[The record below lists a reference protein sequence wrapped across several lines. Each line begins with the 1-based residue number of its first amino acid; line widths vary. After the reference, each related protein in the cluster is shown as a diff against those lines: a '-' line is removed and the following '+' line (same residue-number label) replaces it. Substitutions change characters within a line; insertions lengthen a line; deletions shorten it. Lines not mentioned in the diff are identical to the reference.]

1 MANGQNPFKR
11 QGQPPGNPPKG
22 DAPYYPTKEEME
34 AASQRPLGTPS
45 PWSRQNRR
53 KWDAERK
60 LQQQKAAEQREI
72 NRVNARQDKANADA
86 LADAKAQF
94 IRQQGVDPKDVDRI
108 DVDPQGGLRMLLKR
122 KFLRHEIDKD
132 TGETQAIFRN
142 KNNQEERHNVL
153 NKAGK
158 PIKDAGLKLDRSTG
172 HQYVDIEGTRHI
184 VRKNLALK
192 EYYDYKA
199 KENKAR
205 REEQDALDVQGDL
218 EESLDRA
225 NTEIKATEKWL
236 SDIAKRKQKPG
247 DIELV
252 DEKKKELEALTKD
265 RDRIYEQHKGATTDY
280 RKKRSAHSRL
290 EDNPVQYRTA
300 IDFPRY
306 SAIAPPSDGEDE
318 ETVGARGSL
327 GIQGDAYESEDP
339 PIQVEGTSLKVDPY
353 EGYYK
358 SEITIPGGYTQHFY
372 IPKMAGK
379 KMAHTAKDRVSYNKV
394 VKEELRKG
402 TPAREAHNKALKK
415 YPMTLTGKDG
425 RKAEL
430 ERLENEYA
438 KLEKEWEEFT
448 RKTDP
453 ATGVPEQAQSS
464 IQQAQEIQ
472 GRLNQVK
479 EELDAARRMASSRP
493 ALAARAGLPAG
504 TLTDPRIRL
513 HAIGEAARSETSAVD
528 KAIAIRKRLIEAIDI
543 SDSEGK
549 QRLKN
554 LQDGLRSLEA
564 RKESIATTL
573 NADIYKRLGPVDG
586 ATLSVPIQ
594 TKYDAIN
601 ALKADE
607 GEKKDL
613 KNQAEAHEY
622 TMIVREMS
630 AGVDNHP
637 GRREALLHLLKGYRG
652 ADPNVLNNKAL
663 KDIGK
668 SGLPWNEKRSNLEYA
683 LEKLS
688 GTGALKHVD
697 QDLNKQELIAIGHH
711 LSRLG
716 VKGVPEVVM
725 RREFEEISQEAL
737 EDFGNK
743 RGNELWPSTGGLVLE
758 DGEWKQRRKDV
769 GGLYLPLSPMRSVE
783 WQGELALKKAES
795 HRPPV
800 IEPNSAEELASWV
813 QENIIPF
820 RHVFKSGHQKWAEA
834 NRTTF
839 EDEGTAWKKIVY
851 DKESNAGYYFRY
863 KPQSKGQVMQ
873 FKVDQELGDVTNP
886 GKVIDWT
893 IPKGVHKA
901 PGQLG
906 EKMLSHVSENLG
918 VAAPWMSMETLKSAT
933 SRFARDTIKVVNS
946 MGYGASLTAAKVW
959 GDPGAMEAVMA
970 VQRKNDEQLD
980 EALPVSVRDSFKA
993 ISDEAMQWRHGMSA
1007 AGSQILVTALMA
1019 PVGAGVTIGRTGLI
1033 TMPKTLGRWG
1043 GFGAGVL
1050 PNFSY
1055 QLKGG
1060 MEDAMAHG
1068 VSAEKAFNK
1077 AAGTAAII
1085 SPVDTLSDFML
1096 LGGGKVVKKLVPQ
1109 AAIRRT
1115 QADLLK
1121 SIGLAGGVFAA
1132 KAAVEGETER
1142 LQTYIENWNAKHWSG
1157 YDKDRWIHE
1166 GTGMA
1171 AAIGYGFG
1179 AIMSAP
1185 STAFQAIEARK
1196 RAKKF
1201 IEIEEAV
1208 EEVQKAAQGGT
1219 AAKRAYNEK
1228 VGGEVF
1234 TDIDFYDQVQALK
1247 ERRAGLPM
1255 ELLGVD
1261 ADTLAPILVDSG
1273 LSPEAQDSVIEMIA
1287 EGDIAALAALAI
1299 SGKISAPSA
1308 KRSKEIDKVLADT
1321 GEVTRVRSG
1330 TAQGIVEGSIFL
1342 AREVESILNTGSAT
1356 NEEAAGILVEIG
1368 VALEQANGQ
1377 LKINSKASQV
1387 LPSIIAGKVVEEANK
1402 AAQGAPTFAEP
1413 SPEVADPRVEDLIN
1427 EGRDNLK
1434 NAAEEIVNAPLPESW
1449 NVTLQD
1455 PNNPDQSFPIVVQ
1468 ASSPEAAQEMAN
1480 NMVAPGGVFPGH
1492 AIQSIDL
1499 IEQDERDNIERDAAQ
1514 QQDQEM
1520 GLPQEE
1526 PLVQEEAQVPQAEL
1540 EEAPAASPQELLEGV
1555 GTAVQEFAR
1564 ANEAMLGRHGIRVV
1578 LDGQVLGLRAAPFI
1592 KPETGRPAYINHQ
1605 VLEEGG
1611 DPEVLIYLNSE
1622 GIARGLEQYPEGRGQ
1637 AEVLQKV
1644 VGEELIHALDYA
1656 SMRDKWINGGRQG
1669 TFEEFIEAENRSVWD
1684 EMTDEER
1691 LAAATPYVAD
1701 PAGLRLTDNGVITA
1715 SGTELS
1721 IDQVVSEYVRQLVQ
1735 TEREGASSELILLQ
1749 KKGFGEAVRERL
1761 QSIFD
1766 YLRSA
1771 LATATKELRPLLRE
1785 RMDVIQGLLTG
1796 VTEITREE
1804 TAPAPGAQAAPRGR
1818 AAEPVDPGGEGRPEM
1833 GRRAGAPEA
1842 APGDRAEGVLGD
1854 MGLPREQA
1862 LALEAFNIG
1871 LAEKGLPPATNATLD
1886 PPPGLETFVAGWD
1899 AIGTGRRIVF
1909 VDMPMNASG
1918 AVQPGHNVIFINR
1931 LSEARL
1937 DVATVGHEFVHTLKE
1952 SSPELYDDLL
1962 TTIRKL
1968 AKTRALRLPDYIEE
1982 AYKGIGVTDIAQLE
1996 EEALANLVG
2005 DLFLEKKFWKILAKK
2020 EKGLF
2025 RKIYSKF
2032 IEYVSD
2038 AARLFTM
2045 HWGQAGFGQIEEM
2058 QLQGRAL
2065 TKAHNALADVM
2076 LASRGAKAALKRGGI
2091 KFALDDFG
2099 QESFSKNWPLPSNWP
2114 TPPGQ
2119 LRAMLKG
2126 KFSTLID
2133 QGGVDSLL
2141 NALSE
2146 EHIKSGLP
2154 VRDFFEFAA
2163 TILDEMG
2170 EHGESRTVREEI
2182 ANPRFNAKAKRID
2195 QRIETDH
2202 ARRLLQVVRRQVAAM
2217 TNKRTPDR
2225 VNRDDLP
2232 WVRALLTRKD
2242 LPEVPSNPY
2251 DSMRAEEYQQL
2262 RDKLIAVGANEELS
2276 KAAEAAPSNVRSLE
2290 AYARFVIR
2298 NYVRTV
2304 HQKNLQE
2311 DQGNTRFA
2319 LDVDDT
2325 RYMDLARDPK
2335 KNRAELQQMVDAR
2348 AKAAGYDVGPV
2359 FHGAVEEFSVF
2370 RTRPDQKKSFSGI
2383 GETSLGAMFS
2393 ESKEIAGSYPLHN
2406 RNNRLRKTLPV
2417 YLRLGSLKKFQSLSD
2432 VREDMM
2438 QFNASKGGPEIP
2450 APQSRIASSQK
2461 YQDHLKSQGFDGI
2474 TFSEGKARQPN
2485 NARKIVYA
2493 VFDPS
2498 QIKSADPV
2506 TYDDQGNVIPLSQ
2519 RFDPAKKDTRFAL
2532 DVPIEGGQT
2541 ILPDGDRTMIPG
2553 TVFFAGGGLVEVG
2566 LPWVNWGVVV
2576 EYDPELAAVHKKA
2589 HGSNPTVQDVREF
2602 VNSSKNLNRIP
2613 KNGYFHAS
2621 PVCKDFSVIN
2631 QNVAESDLPVITA
2644 KAVAKVIRERTPAIF
2659 TLENVKQYAFP
2670 PKKKGKPQPTEALDI
2685 ITKALDEGGYAWQG
2699 QVYDAADFGAPTHRN
2714 RYLLRATRHGE
2725 LPPVPQPTHGPT
2737 TDTPHVGWYDLVE
2750 DLIEDLPDMSLE
2762 SLRRAK
2768 YIYRSFEKHEG
2779 GIDPENVP
2787 EPILVAG
2794 SAVHYKVNTA
2804 RPNEPMFTILAD
2816 SNDILRILLPGGRV
2830 KKVTSRVKAR
2840 LTGLPDSYPLPSDS
2854 IATGADAKWTQE
2866 EKNSERTSKII
2877 VGNGV
2882 PPALAAGV
2890 FGPLIQQE
2898 IARRG
2903 ETPRFALDVDD
2914 TRYMELAKDPKKNRV
2929 ELQRMVDARAR
2940 AASGIQFIDA
2950 GKEQS
2955 QALAN
2960 QKEFDSTRNYYEQKL
2975 STELT
2980 KEKEAEA
2987 IANAKPNQKRW
2998 ADEGLDYEDPAS
3010 FLKGLRMG
3018 LKAPSSEESIKAEYA
3033 TERRSAKRELE
3044 KAENLYKRRGGK
3056 QQTTTDFKTGVPFY
3070 TKVSHATP
3078 FGRIESFDPDRLGV
3092 YTGAPSAGKA
3102 FFFAGSKDVAE
3113 SYFADDAIYLPHKG
3127 FLALTSEQQVELVD
3141 ALRAERMS
3149 VDEWSDSEVQDEA
3162 HELFSDEELEHYDI
3176 TPFENVRHDVFVT
3189 LHNPL
3194 VVDQEGAYREESYF
3208 DALVRAE
3215 EGGHDGV
3222 VFANTTDSGPAK
3234 PFGAWDIPTNVI
3246 AVLAKEEATHQIK
3259 SADPVTYDDQGNVIP
3274 LSQRFD
3280 PAKKDIRFA
3289 LDVDDTRYMELVK
3302 NVEYLRARVADPDT
3316 YYRNE
3321 DGFGSRDNDD
3331 YVADNLEEELQ
3342 RMVDAAAKEAG
3353 YNIGPVFHGTT
3364 HDFNVF
3370 LRDRGNAAGDYG
3382 LGYYL
3387 TSSREDAEI
3396 NYAGEGADLTA
3407 RIELLAERYNL
3418 DELSEEEVA
3427 EFAEERGIDLESI
3440 RGEDLDSKLEELA
3453 TQAAIRE
3460 LSGGKERLITA
3471 YVRLKNPAVIGGRF
3485 DDLVSLEPYDY
3496 YNEEAMEEY
3505 RPEAERLVMEEEG
3518 IDKGELKNYQEE
3530 VREKQEQWAGET
3542 GNFNDEPHPLLEA
3555 VDRVSQ
3561 DFIYVNQDK
3570 VERLRELV
3578 FEEPYLHEVDEI
3590 LRDVFDQAVEEDTGN
3605 DMATGEA
3612 VRRVY
3617 EELGYDGIVDK
3628 TVNKKFGELRRFGRP
3643 MGGIGR
3649 DDYHVIAFD
3658 SSQIKS
3664 ADPATYDDQGNVIPL
3679 SQRFDPAK
3687 KDIRF
3692 ALDVEIEDR
3701 YDKLAENPDA
3711 NREEMQNIVD
3721 DVSKKAEEDYY
3732 RKKESFL
3739 KNLEKEANRVAEK
3752 NEREA
3757 ESTLDKFD
3765 DDADKSLDRF
3775 FDEATWE
3782 KSTEDEGT
3790 EFEQTSWTFNP
3801 KLNGILSGGQFYFK
3815 HGDPRIFKSKD
3826 SKVYDWGFENWENSL
3841 EGAKEAVENE
3851 WREQAEEIIKRERE
3865 LAYQPDLPAA
3875 DERNFP
3881 IIPDAGGI
3889 KIINSRSTNS
3899 IYFEGEDGDGYPF
3912 KFSIRDHAPS
3922 VSREAQFGQ
3931 VNEYWTVDWADAKSI
3946 YEAYEQLIQEIEANS
3961 NLGKKYPYYRDDAEF
3976 LIDRFGRRPEIRFA
3990 LDVDEGAKL
3999 SAIKDPTAFS
4009 EALDRAPRNAIL
4021 GAYPSMLSGD
4031 WDPGNIN
4038 SLAEKVEEILT
4049 PDSAPDHHQGKA
4061 VLDMQTSAAQ
4071 AVAGVIR
4078 GKEDIE
4084 TYRQV
4089 VQLRDMI
4096 DNWESHPSI
4105 KARVDDLS
4113 YDQAAMSVIPA
4124 AKRTKRQQNFI
4135 NVWERHKSKPN
4146 SAYAKAAAKA
4156 LEKDFGADWKQII
4169 EKGEVTVVNP
4179 GKATRFALDVDDTRY
4194 IEWDKGEAYDK
4205 YMELAKDPEANREE
4219 LEAIVNKRARRRL
4232 AQGGERFIH
4241 TSTGRKGFTEFKVPA
4256 WFEPA
4261 RQPLYRDE
4269 ILPQQEDYDPA
4280 DHETREF
4287 YLDVWNPKIV
4297 SHTTIMS
4304 QPYSNA
4310 DPNATPLTEED
4321 IQVAKEHNLE
4331 HDADSPFD
4339 GWFSP
4344 ETGQYVITQ
4353 PSQAKSTD
4361 AVTRHRGRIVPLD
4374 ERMEGRKKDTRFAL
4388 DVEKDFPM
4396 SSLNLLHGAE
4406 KHPKTRKLEAAGTA
4420 LQNLALKKWGR
4431 IITSLDI
4438 TEEEKQ
4444 EIVDNGVEEFL
4455 AALEASGKNAA
4466 DWYSVAIE
4474 VAMEVASLIHPEL
4487 NNAEA
4492 ARKSKGFANAED
4504 PVKAANLVMRIALA
4518 TTSQNL
4524 NVAENAKYAEEQFE
4538 IFAKTGKFDGI
4549 RGEKYGEKGQAIGGN
4564 LDLANKL
4571 IEKVGFE
4578 EAERFIRQSMT
4589 VRELEDT
4596 VKQTLGITKTI
4607 EGKKDDLVNGA
4618 AIFGPKI
4625 GQGFLQN
4632 LMAVFDPVTID
4643 LWLRRT
4649 WGRWTGNVMGVA
4661 FNEERTAG
4669 LIQAVR
4675 IAKNPEIKL
4684 PESWRG
4690 IRLIKGKRGT
4700 GAEYDT
4706 VSEELIDKIEA
4717 NPDFRDEML
4726 TSIRKWTSLW
4736 NAQYKLVSFS
4746 RPKKTENA
4754 PNGRPVTEE
4763 SKRLIDALKQP
4774 KRVKAKSL
4782 TKEQKIARGK
4792 VWDKIYKSQ
4801 QKMEDEAND
4810 AWDNLSKEEK
4820 AIAKEEWPTQTKGHW
4835 RDNYFRENGH
4845 KVDLEATDIG
4855 KIKPEW
4861 AYSVNQINA
4870 NASTIDI
4877 PAAAD
4882 RRVITEIINRIGDR
4896 VRELGYETTNADIQA
4911 ILWYPEKD
4919 LWAKMSGKDESNLK
4933 SSYDEEFKR
4942 IAIDKKYDKA
4952 KVERVAEKA
4961 EREARENR
4969 ASRTGG
4975 KPDRGA
4981 TRQVRGRPDK
4991 ADGQKAKRAGKTRF
5005 ALDVDPP
5012 QFSLDPGQSAEI
5024 YRVKRQAL
5032 EDARNKRSTIQK
5044 ATKSLEKAARTAVQ
5058 EPGYLIRKGIQG
5070 KYDLMDTMSA
5080 RQGGS
5085 GEAGQALRRGE
5096 LNQSLGESAINQ
5108 YAQRLSREL
5117 KNLLGISAWR
5127 FIARKKRLNKFSRD
5141 LHTVA
5146 ARLNAVAYN
5155 PDGSFAFE
5163 GFDQRVGFM
5172 EENEAHAMGLGD
5184 GGYVNIQKRVLQ
5196 LQWNQDKE
5204 GYILLERYTAEEQQ
5218 MFYNEFMQEYPD
5230 LGIFLNRW
5238 IAPGMENA
5246 RHVGPQGVETPVFNR
5261 YSLHNFYSGTVYGD
5275 PGQLPGYTP
5284 DVVQRTIIGGML
5296 WGIARAA
5303 TGKLPGKRF
5312 GFLAGKKSSARTV
5325 KTGAAREQGF
5335 SMDMIKGFN
5344 VRAMEAHM
5352 EDIRRNQALDLI
5364 RSATKPVPA
5373 NNVVPEHHI
5382 RVDKVAMNQLLRGLV
5397 ETLGKKSAEGLALN
5411 ELWNKAVENKD
5422 PSHVLLDESQRKFS
5436 QREKAIV
5443 EFLFGD
5449 ERAIDLLGSDR
5460 MMDRVNWEQLTNNMA
5475 DRAYNNWWLGLLA
5488 QQVGEYTATL
5498 LVGPATIAF
5507 NWLAPQIQAITAGM
5521 HRLLRSFFY
5530 AASLKREN
5538 WNRAEIELR
5547 AGLETLLGLLTR
5559 RVTGWEGIN
5568 MFLPGADKVRGSLTQ
5583 EDHAKGTLG
5592 LIKEGQVGKAI
5603 KRATDRHRAYGE
5615 FVPRELFD
5623 DTALMTALQAGETG
5637 TDSVLQN
5644 LMNLKPGTAILQA
5657 VKFSEMDTTVKQN
5670 LVYSAYK
5677 AHAAVAARK
5686 AKVPKTQRKAW
5697 IQDYMRRISKENP
5710 NIHKEAFDTAM
5721 LFAFDYSNVPLLF
5734 SAKDKSQ
5741 GGKILLRGLAMFSGF
5756 IYNYAKLL
5764 YTLSP
5769 VGWGTK
5775 MAKPIIGKGKK
5786 DALGGSEA
5794 RNAMASAAMFAMG
5807 MMLFSEDD
5815 EPEDEDEETKR
5826 KKRYA
5831 PNLFGTSWTKW
5842 GDEIEAWWTATGGKI
5857 SIDALDEMFGT
5868 SVANSIRAY
5877 LEANGASDAEGMEIW
5892 LRGRSLPYVQYMGA
5906 FATLGQTIQGKREAP
5921 QALGEIGEMV
5931 GDFLPSGPLQTI
5943 FGVENKYNRS
5953 TPHLYR
5959 VADIGYD
5966 LVSSRLIPP
5975 PLRKAAT
5982 SYVDPVMRRKSPSE
5996 SLGTDYT
6003 LLDHIKR
6010 STPGLSTQIPPA
6022 ATVNSFK
6029 LKPGQEMTEA
6039 QAADIAK
6046 LMEMDLQPE
6055 TVLSKTVDEFGNTTI
6070 AYVDPDQIKIKSK
6083 GEWYLHFFARTQ
6095 GIDKVERVLAYYDLT
6110 KEEIEKIEAKNEEN
6124 KKRIDRGQTVA
6135 EKYMLTEKERIQLKS
6150 WQAYKEGKDFAL
6162 LMEQYMER
6170 DEAILPDLI
6179 NPSTRQIGE
6188 GGEEKQ
6194 LRPNW
6199 SNAEYNKLLRAV
6211 VKRQPRNTFGKMID
6225 PNTGNELDMD
6235 TPRAID
6241 LGHISGRAWKDIAND
6256 PKYRGLTP
6264 KEIAKL
6270 ELNPEYYVLEES
6282 WHNRKMGKESARKA
6296 IYKKELPEGALKP

>member
-1 MANGQNPFKR
+1 
-11 QGQPPGNPPKG
+11 
-22 DAPYYPTKEEME
+22 
-34 AASQRPLGTPS
+34 
-45 PWSRQNRR
+45 
-53 KWDAERK
+53 
-60 LQQQKAAEQREI
+60 
-72 NRVNARQDKANADA
+72 
-86 LADAKAQF
+86 
-94 IRQQGVDPKDVDRI
+94 
-108 DVDPQGGLRMLLKR
+108 
-122 KFLRHEIDKD
+122 
-132 TGETQAIFRN
+132 
-142 KNNQEERHNVL
+142 
-153 NKAGK
+153 
-158 PIKDAGLKLDRSTG
+158 
-172 HQYVDIEGTRHI
+172 
-184 VRKNLALK
+184 
-192 EYYDYKA
+192 
-199 KENKAR
+199 
-205 REEQDALDVQGDL
+205 
-218 EESLDRA
+218 
-225 NTEIKATEKWL
+225 
-236 SDIAKRKQKPG
+236 
-247 DIELV
+247 
-252 DEKKKELEALTKD
+252 
-265 RDRIYEQHKGATTDY
+265 
-280 RKKRSAHSRL
+280 
-290 EDNPVQYRTA
+290 
-300 IDFPRY
+300 
-306 SAIAPPSDGEDE
+306 
-318 ETVGARGSL
+318 
-327 GIQGDAYESEDP
+327 
-339 PIQVEGTSLKVDPY
+339 
-353 EGYYK
+353 
-358 SEITIPGGYTQHFY
+358 
-372 IPKMAGK
+372 
-379 KMAHTAKDRVSYNKV
+379 
-394 VKEELRKG
+394 
-402 TPAREAHNKALKK
+402 
-415 YPMTLTGKDG
+415 
-425 RKAEL
+425 
-430 ERLENEYA
+430 
-438 KLEKEWEEFT
+438 
-448 RKTDP
+448 
-453 ATGVPEQAQSS
+453 
-464 IQQAQEIQ
+464 
-472 GRLNQVK
+472 
-479 EELDAARRMASSRP
+479 
-493 ALAARAGLPAG
+493 
-504 TLTDPRIRL
+504 
-513 HAIGEAARSETSAVD
+513 
-528 KAIAIRKRLIEAIDI
+528 
-543 SDSEGK
+543 
-549 QRLKN
+549 
-554 LQDGLRSLEA
+554 
-564 RKESIATTL
+564 
-573 NADIYKRLGPVDG
+573 
-586 ATLSVPIQ
+586 
-594 TKYDAIN
+594 
-601 ALKADE
+601 
-607 GEKKDL
+607 
-613 KNQAEAHEY
+613 
-622 TMIVREMS
+622 
-630 AGVDNHP
+630 
-637 GRREALLHLLKGYRG
+637 
-652 ADPNVLNNKAL
+652 
-663 KDIGK
+663 
-668 SGLPWNEKRSNLEYA
+668 
-683 LEKLS
+683 
-688 GTGALKHVD
+688 
-697 QDLNKQELIAIGHH
+697 
-711 LSRLG
+711 
-716 VKGVPEVVM
+716 
-725 RREFEEISQEAL
+725 
-737 EDFGNK
+737 
-743 RGNELWPSTGGLVLE
+743 
-758 DGEWKQRRKDV
+758 
-769 GGLYLPLSPMRSVE
+769 
-783 WQGELALKKAES
+783 
-795 HRPPV
+795 
-800 IEPNSAEELASWV
+800 
-813 QENIIPF
+813 
-820 RHVFKSGHQKWAEA
+820 
-834 NRTTF
+834 
-839 EDEGTAWKKIVY
+839 
-851 DKESNAGYYFRY
+851 
-863 KPQSKGQVMQ
+863 
-873 FKVDQELGDVTNP
+873 
-886 GKVIDWT
+886 
-893 IPKGVHKA
+893 
-901 PGQLG
+901 
-906 EKMLSHVSENLG
+906 
-918 VAAPWMSMETLKSAT
+918 
-933 SRFARDTIKVVNS
+933 
-946 MGYGASLTAAKVW
+946 
-959 GDPGAMEAVMA
+959 
-970 VQRKNDEQLD
+970 
-980 EALPVSVRDSFKA
+980 
-993 ISDEAMQWRHGMSA
+993 
-1007 AGSQILVTALMA
+1007 
-1019 PVGAGVTIGRTGLI
+1019 
-1033 TMPKTLGRWG
+1033 
-1043 GFGAGVL
+1043 
-1050 PNFSY
+1050 
-1055 QLKGG
+1055 
-1060 MEDAMAHG
+1060 
-1068 VSAEKAFNK
+1068 
-1077 AAGTAAII
+1077 
-1085 SPVDTLSDFML
+1085 
-1096 LGGGKVVKKLVPQ
+1096 
-1109 AAIRRT
+1109 
-1115 QADLLK
+1115 
-1121 SIGLAGGVFAA
+1121 
-1132 KAAVEGETER
+1132 
-1142 LQTYIENWNAKHWSG
+1142 
-1157 YDKDRWIHE
+1157 
-1166 GTGMA
+1166 
-1171 AAIGYGFG
+1171 
-1179 AIMSAP
+1179 
-1185 STAFQAIEARK
+1185 
-1196 RAKKF
+1196 
-1201 IEIEEAV
+1201 
-1208 EEVQKAAQGGT
+1208 
-1219 AAKRAYNEK
+1219 
-1228 VGGEVF
+1228 
-1234 TDIDFYDQVQALK
+1234 
-1247 ERRAGLPM
+1247 
-1255 ELLGVD
+1255 
-1261 ADTLAPILVDSG
+1261 
-1273 LSPEAQDSVIEMIA
+1273 
-1287 EGDIAALAALAI
+1287 
-1299 SGKISAPSA
+1299 
-1308 KRSKEIDKVLADT
+1308 
-1321 GEVTRVRSG
+1321 
-1330 TAQGIVEGSIFL
+1330 
-1342 AREVESILNTGSAT
+1342 
-1356 NEEAAGILVEIG
+1356 
-1368 VALEQANGQ
+1368 
-1377 LKINSKASQV
+1377 
-1387 LPSIIAGKVVEEANK
+1387 
-1402 AAQGAPTFAEP
+1402 
-1413 SPEVADPRVEDLIN
+1413 
-1427 EGRDNLK
+1427 
-1434 NAAEEIVNAPLPESW
+1434 
-1449 NVTLQD
+1449 
-1455 PNNPDQSFPIVVQ
+1455 
-1468 ASSPEAAQEMAN
+1468 
-1480 NMVAPGGVFPGH
+1480 
-1492 AIQSIDL
+1492 
-1499 IEQDERDNIERDAAQ
+1499 
-1514 QQDQEM
+1514 
-1520 GLPQEE
+1520 
-1526 PLVQEEAQVPQAEL
+1526 
-1540 EEAPAASPQELLEGV
+1540 
-1555 GTAVQEFAR
+1555 
-1564 ANEAMLGRHGIRVV
+1564 
-1578 LDGQVLGLRAAPFI
+1578 
-1592 KPETGRPAYINHQ
+1592 
-1605 VLEEGG
+1605 
-1611 DPEVLIYLNSE
+1611 
-1622 GIARGLEQYPEGRGQ
+1622 
-1637 AEVLQKV
+1637 
-1644 VGEELIHALDYA
+1644 
-1656 SMRDKWINGGRQG
+1656 
-1669 TFEEFIEAENRSVWD
+1669 
-1684 EMTDEER
+1684 
-1691 LAAATPYVAD
+1691 
-1701 PAGLRLTDNGVITA
+1701 
-1715 SGTELS
+1715 
-1721 IDQVVSEYVRQLVQ
+1721 
-1735 TEREGASSELILLQ
+1735 
-1749 KKGFGEAVRERL
+1749 
-1761 QSIFD
+1761 
-1766 YLRSA
+1766 
-1771 LATATKELRPLLRE
+1771 
-1785 RMDVIQGLLTG
+1785 
-1796 VTEITREE
+1796 
-1804 TAPAPGAQAAPRGR
+1804 
-1818 AAEPVDPGGEGRPEM
+1818 
-1833 GRRAGAPEA
+1833 
-1842 APGDRAEGVLGD
+1842 
-1854 MGLPREQA
+1854 
-1862 LALEAFNIG
+1862 
-1871 LAEKGLPPATNATLD
+1871 
-1886 PPPGLETFVAGWD
+1886 
-1899 AIGTGRRIVF
+1899 
-1909 VDMPMNASG
+1909 
-1918 AVQPGHNVIFINR
+1918 
-1931 LSEARL
+1931 
-1937 DVATVGHEFVHTLKE
+1937 
-1952 SSPELYDDLL
+1952 
-1962 TTIRKL
+1962 
-1968 AKTRALRLPDYIEE
+1968 
-1982 AYKGIGVTDIAQLE
+1982 
-1996 EEALANLVG
+1996 
-2005 DLFLEKKFWKILAKK
+2005 
-2020 EKGLF
+2020 
-2025 RKIYSKF
+2025 
-2032 IEYVSD
+2032 
-2038 AARLFTM
+2038 
-2045 HWGQAGFGQIEEM
+2045 
-2058 QLQGRAL
+2058 
-2065 TKAHNALADVM
+2065 
-2076 LASRGAKAALKRGGI
+2076 
-2091 KFALDDFG
+2091 
-2099 QESFSKNWPLPSNWP
+2099 
-2114 TPPGQ
+2114 
-2119 LRAMLKG
+2119 
-2126 KFSTLID
+2126 
-2133 QGGVDSLL
+2133 
-2141 NALSE
+2141 
-2146 EHIKSGLP
+2146 
-2154 VRDFFEFAA
+2154 
-2163 TILDEMG
+2163 
-2170 EHGESRTVREEI
+2170 
-2182 ANPRFNAKAKRID
+2182 
-2195 QRIETDH
+2195 
-2202 ARRLLQVVRRQVAAM
+2202 
-2217 TNKRTPDR
+2217 
-2225 VNRDDLP
+2225 
-2232 WVRALLTRKD
+2232 
-2242 LPEVPSNPY
+2242 
-2251 DSMRAEEYQQL
+2251 
-2262 RDKLIAVGANEELS
+2262 
-2276 KAAEAAPSNVRSLE
+2276 
-2290 AYARFVIR
+2290 
-2298 NYVRTV
+2298 
-2304 HQKNLQE
+2304 
-2311 DQGNTRFA
+2311 
-2319 LDVDDT
+2319 
-2325 RYMDLARDPK
+2325 
-2335 KNRAELQQMVDAR
+2335 
-2348 AKAAGYDVGPV
+2348 
-2359 FHGAVEEFSVF
+2359 
-2370 RTRPDQKKSFSGI
+2370 
-2383 GETSLGAMFS
+2383 
-2393 ESKEIAGSYPLHN
+2393 
-2406 RNNRLRKTLPV
+2406 
-2417 YLRLGSLKKFQSLSD
+2417 
-2432 VREDMM
+2432 
-2438 QFNASKGGPEIP
+2438 
-2450 APQSRIASSQK
+2450 
-2461 YQDHLKSQGFDGI
+2461 
-2474 TFSEGKARQPN
+2474 
-2485 NARKIVYA
+2485 
-2493 VFDPS
+2493 
-2498 QIKSADPV
+2498 
-2506 TYDDQGNVIPLSQ
+2506 
-2519 RFDPAKKDTRFAL
+2519 
-2532 DVPIEGGQT
+2532 
-2541 ILPDGDRTMIPG
+2541 
-2553 TVFFAGGGLVEVG
+2553 
-2566 LPWVNWGVVV
+2566 
-2576 EYDPELAAVHKKA
+2576 
-2589 HGSNPTVQDVREF
+2589 
-2602 VNSSKNLNRIP
+2602 
-2613 KNGYFHAS
+2613 
-2621 PVCKDFSVIN
+2621 
-2631 QNVAESDLPVITA
+2631 
-2644 KAVAKVIRERTPAIF
+2644 
-2659 TLENVKQYAFP
+2659 
-2670 PKKKGKPQPTEALDI
+2670 
-2685 ITKALDEGGYAWQG
+2685 
-2699 QVYDAADFGAPTHRN
+2699 
-2714 RYLLRATRHGE
+2714 
-2725 LPPVPQPTHGPT
+2725 
-2737 TDTPHVGWYDLVE
+2737 
-2750 DLIEDLPDMSLE
+2750 
-2762 SLRRAK
+2762 
-2768 YIYRSFEKHEG
+2768 
-2779 GIDPENVP
+2779 
-2787 EPILVAG
+2787 
-2794 SAVHYKVNTA
+2794 
-2804 RPNEPMFTILAD
+2804 
-2816 SNDILRILLPGGRV
+2816 
-2830 KKVTSRVKAR
+2830 
-2840 LTGLPDSYPLPSDS
+2840 
-2854 IATGADAKWTQE
+2854 
-2866 EKNSERTSKII
+2866 
-2877 VGNGV
+2877 
-2882 PPALAAGV
+2882 
-2890 FGPLIQQE
+2890 
-2898 IARRG
+2898 
-2903 ETPRFALDVDD
+2903 
-2914 TRYMELAKDPKKNRV
+2914 
-2929 ELQRMVDARAR
+2929 
-2940 AASGIQFIDA
+2940 
-2950 GKEQS
+2950 
-2955 QALAN
+2955 
-2960 QKEFDSTRNYYEQKL
+2960 
-2975 STELT
+2975 
-2980 KEKEAEA
+2980 
-2987 IANAKPNQKRW
+2987 
-2998 ADEGLDYEDPAS
+2998 
-3010 FLKGLRMG
+3010 
-3018 LKAPSSEESIKAEYA
+3018 
-3033 TERRSAKRELE
+3033 
-3044 KAENLYKRRGGK
+3044 
-3056 QQTTTDFKTGVPFY
+3056 
-3070 TKVSHATP
+3070 
-3078 FGRIESFDPDRLGV
+3078 
-3092 YTGAPSAGKA
+3092 
-3102 FFFAGSKDVAE
+3102 
-3113 SYFADDAIYLPHKG
+3113 
-3127 FLALTSEQQVELVD
+3127 
-3141 ALRAERMS
+3141 
-3149 VDEWSDSEVQDEA
+3149 
-3162 HELFSDEELEHYDI
+3162 
-3176 TPFENVRHDVFVT
+3176 
-3189 LHNPL
+3189 
-3194 VVDQEGAYREESYF
+3194 
-3208 DALVRAE
+3208 
-3215 EGGHDGV
+3215 
-3222 VFANTTDSGPAK
+3222 
-3234 PFGAWDIPTNVI
+3234 
-3246 AVLAKEEATHQIK
+3246 
-3259 SADPVTYDDQGNVIP
+3259 
-3274 LSQRFD
+3274 
-3280 PAKKDIRFA
+3280 
-3289 LDVDDTRYMELVK
+3289 
-3302 NVEYLRARVADPDT
+3302 
-3316 YYRNE
+3316 
-3321 DGFGSRDNDD
+3321 
-3331 YVADNLEEELQ
+3331 
-3342 RMVDAAAKEAG
+3342 
-3353 YNIGPVFHGTT
+3353 
-3364 HDFNVF
+3364 
-3370 LRDRGNAAGDYG
+3370 
-3382 LGYYL
+3382 
-3387 TSSREDAEI
+3387 
-3396 NYAGEGADLTA
+3396 
-3407 RIELLAERYNL
+3407 
-3418 DELSEEEVA
+3418 
-3427 EFAEERGIDLESI
+3427 
-3440 RGEDLDSKLEELA
+3440 
-3453 TQAAIRE
+3453 
-3460 LSGGKERLITA
+3460 
-3471 YVRLKNPAVIGGRF
+3471 
-3485 DDLVSLEPYDY
+3485 
-3496 YNEEAMEEY
+3496 
-3505 RPEAERLVMEEEG
+3505 MEEEG

-3692 ALDVEIEDR
+3692 ALDV
-3701 YDKLAENPDA
+3701 
-3711 NREEMQNIVD
+3711 
-3721 DVSKKAEEDYY
+3721 
-3732 RKKESFL
+3732 
-3739 KNLEKEANRVAEK
+3739 
-3752 NEREA
+3752 
-3757 ESTLDKFD
+3757 
-3765 DDADKSLDRF
+3765 
-3775 FDEATWE
+3775 
-3782 KSTEDEGT
+3782 
-3790 EFEQTSWTFNP
+3790 
-3801 KLNGILSGGQFYFK
+3801 
-3815 HGDPRIFKSKD
+3815 
-3826 SKVYDWGFENWENSL
+3826 
-3841 EGAKEAVENE
+3841 
-3851 WREQAEEIIKRERE
+3851 
-3865 LAYQPDLPAA
+3865 
-3875 DERNFP
+3875 
-3881 IIPDAGGI
+3881 
-3889 KIINSRSTNS
+3889 
-3899 IYFEGEDGDGYPF
+3899 
-3912 KFSIRDHAPS
+3912 
-3922 VSREAQFGQ
+3922 
-3931 VNEYWTVDWADAKSI
+3931 
-3946 YEAYEQLIQEIEANS
+3946 
-3961 NLGKKYPYYRDDAEF
+3961 
-3976 LIDRFGRRPEIRFA
+3976 
-3990 LDVDEGAKL
+3990 DEGAKL
-3999 SAIKDPTAFS
+3999 SAIKDPKAFS

-4105 KARVDDLS
+4105 KAMVDDLS

-4156 LEKDFGADWKQII
+4156 LAKDFGTDWKQII
-4169 EKGEVTVVNP
+4169 EQGEVTVVNP
-4179 GKATRFALDVDDTRY
+4179 GKATRFALDVDSDANVTMGVNINDRSQPFTEQILSGEKTIETRNTNSLKRNIGRRVGIVRTGQGAAQVVGY
-4194 IEWDKGEAYDK
+4194 ATIGEPKIYSSVEEFREDADKHLVEPGSEFDITDQKFGYPLENVTREETPYPPIGHGIVTRRIRKEFPGEQLLRDPLMISAGGTRGRK
-4205 YMELAKDPEANREE
+4205 PAELANIEDTQRYTKDAIAALENDEPVTRVDFFYKAFNRRKDPKDYKSFYTQVYMPIDVLDNLEKDPVGALERILNKAIEEDYVRTQTLATGSYEVQTDIGSWTRVDGTERRVFRTKKDPKNPGGKQLIWVPPDIVKFTPHEE
-4219 LEAIVNKRARRRL
+4219 LDAESRA
-4232 AQGGERFIH
+4232 
-4241 TSTGRKGFTEFKVPA
+4241 
-4256 WFEPA
+4256 
-4261 RQPLYRDE
+4261 DE
-4269 ILPQQEDYDPA
+4269 L
-4280 DHETREF
+4280 
-4287 YLDVWNPKIV
+4287 
-4297 SHTTIMS
+4297 
-4304 QPYSNA
+4304 
-4310 DPNATPLTEED
+4310 
-4321 IQVAKEHNLE
+4321 
-4331 HDADSPFD
+4331 
-4339 GWFSP
+4339 
-4344 ETGQYVITQ
+4344 
-4353 PSQAKSTD
+4353 SQAEQYAYAESQIGIPK
-4361 AVTRHRGRIVPLD
+4361 
-4374 ERMEGRKKDTRFAL
+4374 FAL

-4835 RDNYFRENGH
+4835 RDKYFRKNGH

-4861 AYSVNQINA
+4861 AFSVNQINA

-4952 KVERVAEKA
+4952 EVERVAEEA
-4961 EREARENR
+4961 EQTARENR

-4981 TRQVRGRPDK
+4981 TRQVRGRSDK
-4991 ADGQKAKRAGKTRF
+4991 ADGQKTQRAGEARF

-5184 GGYVNIQKRVLQ
+5184 GGYVNIQGRILQ

-5475 DRAYNNWWLGLLA
+5475 DRAYSNWWLGLLE
-5488 QQVGEYTATL
+5488 QFVGEYTAGL
-5498 LVGPATIAF
+5498 LTGAATIIF
-5507 NWLAPQIQAITAGM
+5507 NWLAPQIQATTAGM

-5530 AASLKREN
+5530 TLPGPGKDRS
-5538 WNRAEIELR
+5538 RAEIELR

-5603 KRATDRHRAYGE
+5603 KRATDRRRAYGE

-5637 TDSVLQN
+5637 TDSVLQS
-5644 LMNLKPGTAILQA
+5644 LMNLKPGTALLQA
-5657 VKFSEMDTTVKQN
+5657 AKFSEMDTTVKQN

-5710 NIHKEAFDTAM
+5710 NIHKEAYDTAM

-5741 GGKILLRGLAMFSGF
+5741 GGRIVLRGLAMFSGF

-5794 RNAMASAAMFAMG
+5794 RNAMASAAMFVMG

-5868 SVANSIRAY
+5868 SIANSIRAY

-5943 FGVENKYNRS
+5943 FGVENKYNRT

-5966 LVSSRLIPP
+5966 LVSSRLIPS

-5996 SLGTDYT
+5996 SLGSDYT
-6003 LLDHIKR
+6003 LLDHLKR
-6010 STPGLSTQIPPA
+6010 STPGLSTGIPPA
-6022 ATVNSFK
+6022 ATVRSFK

-6083 GEWYLHFFARTQ
+6083 GEWYLHQFARTQ

-6270 ELNPEYYVLEES
+6270 ELNPEYYVLQES
-6282 WHNRKMGKESARKA
+6282 SDNRRLGALSARKA
-6296 IYKKELPEGALKP
+6296 IRKKELPEGALKP